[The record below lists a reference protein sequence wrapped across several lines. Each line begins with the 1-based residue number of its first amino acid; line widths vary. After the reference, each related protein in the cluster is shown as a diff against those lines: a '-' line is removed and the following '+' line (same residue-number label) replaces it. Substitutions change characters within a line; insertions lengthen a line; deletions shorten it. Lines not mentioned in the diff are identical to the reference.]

1 MKLKCAM
8 CGGPNVLGTT
18 RAIERGGNNPVSI
31 RLEFI
36 DTLSGDI
43 EGFTGVRRGSVCVDC
58 GHVAL
63 FVSESVRKKLREKA
77 ATLRP
82 MPDDSE

>member
-8 CGGPNVLGTT
+8 CGGESVIGLTQAT
-18 RAIERGGNNPVSI
+18 AFASNNDVP
-31 RLEFI
+31 I
-36 DTLSGDI
+36 DFELFDSSTLKVES
-43 EGFTGVRRGSVCVDC
+43 FSGVRRLSVCVDC

-77 ATLRP
+77 ATLQP